1 MKQIKQFDT
10 VLLKDGR
17 EAAVVEAFE
26 NKAFLVDVGD
36 SPKDWD
42 TISITIDDI
51 EKVISEAEPDE
62 PDSGKGVCNLRH
74 P

>member
-1 MKQIKQFDT
+1 MIIKQFDT

-17 EAAVVEAFE
+17 MAAVMEAFE
-26 NKAFLVDVGD
+26 NKVFFVDVGD

-51 EKVISEAEPDE
+51 EKVLYSA
-62 PDSGKGVCNLRH
+62 
-74 P
+74 